1 MDLATRLFQFS
12 FGVEPNKATLQ
23 NLASTLNDY
32 VASLAE
38 KQKALEAYALTAK
51 PEQFLSSTPLSGS
64 EKQKLLEQYVKS
76 NQGKQELE
84 REIKKQKKAARQ
96 PILWQIPEEKMKEL
110 QWKRTQLL
118 RLQAEQA
125 KKKNGAAI
133 AGKGAKVVQ
142 GPVKK
147 VQPKGLA
154 NGKPVK
160 PSAPKLPTK
169 PPSVA
174 STAASKPSKAPSK
187 APTNAAKSTPLKTAS
202 SASQQAKKPAPSSSV
217 GGVKKAIPKQ

>member
-125 KKKNGAAI
+125 KKKNGTAT

-154 NGKPVK
+154 NGKP
-160 PSAPKLPTK
+160 PAPKLPTK

-174 STAASKPSKAPSK
+174 STTASKTSKAPVK
-187 APTNAAKSTPLKTAS
+187 APTNAAKSSPLKTAT
-202 SASQQAKKPAPSSSV
+202 SASQQAKKPAPPSSV

>member
-1 MDLATRLFQFS
+1 MVRFSQPLISLSFKTSCPQFPFLPHS
-12 FGVEPNKATLQ
+12 VPELISISA
-23 NLASTLNDY
+23 

-160 PSAPKLPTK
+160 PVRL
-169 PPSVA
+169 
-174 STAASKPSKAPSK
+174 
-187 APTNAAKSTPLKTAS
+187 
-202 SASQQAKKPAPSSSV
+202 PSSGSKV
-217 GGVKKAIPKQ
+217 SI